1 MIYLVWIIS
10 LIATFYLG
18 YRFGELEKKVKQ
30 VQEVLKQKID
40 RPPEEPESEI
50 IDLLDP
56 VKEAQYEH
64 DKLMKRLNPDE

>member
-30 VQEVLKQKID
+30 VQQVLKQKID
-40 RPPEEPESEI
+40 KPPEEPQSEI
-50 IDLLDP
+50 IDPLDE
-56 VKEAQYEH
+56 VQTAMYEH
-64 DKLMKRLNPDE
+64 RKMMEKLNPDE